1 MPDRSETQKGRREPK
16 SAATLEFRHVAKR
29 YPGQERPAIEDLSF
43 TVDAGEI
50 CVLVGPSGCGKT
62 TAMRLVNRMIEITD
76 GEVLIDGGS
85 VHDRSVNELRRDI
98 GYAIQDIGLFP
109 HRTVADNIAT
119 LPRVLGW
126 DKQRI
131 RERVDELLEL
141 VGLPLEVRDR
151 YPAQLSG
158 GQQQR
163 VGVARA
169 LSTDPPLLLMDE
181 PFGAVD
187 PIARERLQNE
197 FLRLQ
202 ARLRKTIVFV
212 THDID
217 EALKMGDK
225 VAVMQVGG
233 KLAQY
238 AAPAVLLAE
247 PANDFVASFVGADR
261 GLKRL
266 SLQRVRDIA
275 LWSTVNATE
284 GDDAAEIRRRL
295 GDADVPWALLV
306 DGDGKPVGWIEPDKL
321 REGTV
326 SRDLVSPDPPV
337 IVERDD
343 VLRDALSDLLSA
355 ESHYGVVVDPYG
367 HVEKALSIDA
377 ISHAIN
383 SDPSKVPST
392 AEILAAQQEDERE
405 REQAQHQ
412 EEEPAL

>member
-1 MPDRSETQKGRREPK
+1 M
-16 SAATLEFRHVAKR
+16 AKR
-29 YPGQERPAIEDLSF
+29 YPGQEQPAIEDLSF

-76 GEVLIDGGS
+76 GEVLIDGAQRPATA
-85 VHDRSVNELRRDI
+85 RSTSCAATSATRS
-98 GYAIQDIGLFP
+98 
-109 HRTVADNIAT
+109 RTSACSRTARSPT
-119 LPRVLGW
+119 TSPRCRACSAGTRT
-126 DKQRI
+126 RI

-306 DGDGKPVGWIEPDKL
+306 DGDNKPVGWIEPDKL
-321 REGTV
+321 REGRVT
-326 SRDLVSPDPPV
+326 RELVSPDPPV

-392 AEILAAQQEDERE
+392 AEILIAQQEDERE
-405 REQAQHQ
+405 REQAQQ

>member
-1 MPDRSETQKGRREPK
+1 MSDRSETQRGRREAKP
-16 SAATLEFRHVAKR
+16 AATLEFRHVAKR

-126 DKQRI
+126 DKDRI
-131 RERVDELLEL
+131 RGRVDELLEL

-275 LWSTVNATE
+275 LWSTVNTTE

-295 GDADVPWALLV
+295 GDADVPWALLI
-306 DGDGKPVGWIEPDKL
+306 DGDDKPVGWIEPDKL
-321 REGTV
+321 REGRVT
-326 SRDLVSPDPPV
+326 RDLVSPDPPV

-367 HVEKALSIDA
+367 HVENALSIDA

>member
-16 SAATLEFRHVAKR
+16 AAATLEFRHVAKR
-29 YPGQERPAIEDLSF
+29 YPGQEQPAIEDLSF

-76 GEVLIDGGS
+76 GEVLIDGQS

-126 DKQRI
+126 DKDRV

-141 VGLPLEVRDR
+141 VGLPLAVRDR

-321 REGTV
+321 REGRVT
-326 SRDLVSPDPPV
+326 RDLVSPDPPV

-392 AEILAAQQEDERE
+392 AEILIAQQEDDRE
-405 REQAQHQ
+405 REQAQQ

>member
-306 DGDGKPVGWIEPDKL
+306 DGDGKPVGWTEPDKL

>member
-1 MPDRSETQKGRREPK
+1 MPDRSESQRGRREAKP
-16 SAATLEFRHVAKR
+16 AATLEFRHVTKR
-29 YPGQERPAIEDLSF
+29 YPGQEKPAIEDLSF

-62 TAMRLVNRMIEITD
+62 TAMRLVNRMIEISG

-85 VHDRSVNELRRDI
+85 VQDRSVNELRRDI

-131 RERVDELLEL
+131 RDRVDELLEL

-202 ARLRKTIVFV
+202 AQLRKTIVFV

-238 AAPAVLLAE
+238 ASPAVLLAE

-266 SLQRVRDIA
+266 ALQRVRDIE

-295 GDADVPWALLV
+295 GAADVPWALLV
-306 DGDGKPVGWIEPDKL
+306 DADNKPVGWIEPDKL
-321 REGTV
+321 REGAV
-326 SRDLVSPDPPV
+326 SRSLISKDPPV

-392 AEILAAQQEDERE
+392 AEMLAAQ
-405 REQAQHQ
+405 A
-412 EEEPAL
+412 EESRAEEGEPAL

>member
-1 MPDRSETQKGRREPK
+1 
-16 SAATLEFRHVAKR
+16 VAKR

-85 VHDRSVNELRRDI
+85 VRDRSVNELRRDI

-126 DKQRI
+126 DKDRI
-131 RERVDELLEL
+131 RGRVDELLEL

-202 ARLRKTIVFV
+202 ARLRKTVVFV

-247 PANDFVASFVGADR
+247 PANEFVASFVGADR

-275 LWSTVNATE
+275 LWSTVNTTE

-295 GDADVPWALLV
+295 GDADVPWALLI
-306 DGDGKPVGWIEPDKL
+306 DGDDKPVGWIEPDKL
-321 REGTV
+321 REGRVT
-326 SRDLVSPDPPV
+326 RDLVSPDPPV

-367 HVEKALSIDA
+367 HVENALSIDA